1 MRHYG
6 SFYSYISEVYNRET
20 SSILTKWV
28 ELNKELIK
36 ISLRIRFLSKC
47 KRSNIVPKHFNINRL
62 TDLTF
67 YFDDTKRRWKK
78 YTNMF
83 TNRLFNL
90 EISDYTRKRYHII
103 STIYRYTRKI
113 EENLPYY
120 ICKKFFHTQELSL
133 NKYYSRERNR
143 LSKKFHWLVYKRNF
157 YNLELNKNI
166 NKIRY
171 FCSEHND
178 SIRHTFN
185 KPLGINSY
193 HLVELKPENFNHKE
207 VSLLEPKDNWFINAS
222 DTHVPEK
229 VIGLLQ
235 LGENFCL
242 PSINKDND
250 ITECIK
256 SVENNFNR
264 HKINNCNTFRNML
277 FPFIK
282 DIKKDNN
289 SKLDLDILDS
299 VSFTK
304 KFIRHN
310 PEVIFTRADKGNTTV
325 ALGRL
330 EYINKMEINLS
341 DSNTYTSVQRNPI
354 NKLIEELKRTLKR
367 WLQKEYIS
375 NYTHSLLNA
384 SNAILPRAYGL
395 PKIHKN
401 GHPLRIIVSS
411 IGSPLHNFATFLKK
425 ILQTSFPIMCNNY
438 KNSVEI
444 VKKLNNFHI
453 PDDHDLVSLDV
464 ISLFT
469 NVPIDLVMEI
479 LESRWNVIEPHTGI
493 PKDEFLGAIKF
504 TLNSTYFTF
513 NERIYKQTFGAPMGS
528 PLSPIIADLAL
539 RNLESHILKN
549 LSFKP
554 AFYIRYVDDIAL
566 LVPHVSLNELLHFHP
581 RLKFTLENGGTSLN
595 FLELTMINRD
605 GKLIFDWFHKPTYSG
620 RLLNFHSKHPMS
632 QKRGIIIN
640 SVDKILLLSNPE
652 FHQKNFHFLINNLL
666 TNNYPLEMIFNT
678 IRERLSTKFRQ
689 LSHGSSQSTDTK
701 DNYFVIPYIEH
712 TADKFIQLFKNIPK
726 FKLAFFGINKLNNF
740 IKVHKDR
747 LPFYS
752 RSNVVYKINCLH
764 CDASY
769 VGQTRRLLKQRIDEH
784 KSHIRRDTSQTSV
797 ITEHRLKFSHDFDW
811 ENVEI
816 LDEEVYL
823 NKRLISEMIYIKKQQ
838 KGLNL
843 KKDTELLDPIYSDII
858 GALPNLNA

>member
-1 MRHYG
+1 
-6 SFYSYISEVYNRET
+6 
-20 SSILTKWV
+20 
-28 ELNKELIK
+28 
-36 ISLRIRFLSKC
+36 
-47 KRSNIVPKHFNINRL
+47 
-62 TDLTF
+62 
-67 YFDDTKRRWKK
+67 
-78 YTNMF
+78 
-83 TNRLFNL
+83 
-90 EISDYTRKRYHII
+90 
-103 STIYRYTRKI
+103 
-113 EENLPYY
+113 
-120 ICKKFFHTQELSL
+120 
-133 NKYYSRERNR
+133 
-143 LSKKFHWLVYKRNF
+143 LVYKRNF
-157 YNLELNKNI
+157 YNIGLNKNI

-171 FCSEHND
+171 FCSEHKD

-185 KPLGINSY
+185 KPLGTNSY
-193 HLVELKPENFNHKE
+193 HLVELKPENFNHKK
-207 VSLLEPKDNWFINAS
+207 VSLLEPKDDWFINAS
-222 DTHVPEK
+222 DTRVPKE

-235 LGENFCL
+235 LGDNFCL
-242 PSINKDND
+242 PSLNKDND
-250 ITECIK
+250 TIECIK

-264 HKINNCNTFRNML
+264 HKINNCNIFRNRL

-282 DIKKDNN
+282 DTKKDNN
-289 SKLDLDILDS
+289 TKLDLDILDS
-299 VSFTK
+299 VSSTK
-304 KFIRHN
+304 KFIKHN

-330 EYINKMEINLS
+330 EYINKMETNLS

-425 ILQTSFPIMCNNY
+425 ILQTSFPIYCNNY
-438 KNSVEI
+438 KNSVEV
-444 VKKLNNFHI
+444 VKKLNNFYI
-453 PDDHDLVSLDV
+453 PDDHVSLDV

-479 LESRWNVIEPHTGI
+479 LEGGWNFIEPHTVI

-504 TLNSTYFTF
+504 TLNSTYFIF

-566 LVPHVSLNELLHFHP
+566 SVPHGSLNELLHNFNLFHP

-652 FHQKNFHFLINNLL
+652 FHQKNFLFLIK
-666 TNNYPLEMIFNT
+666 
-678 IRERLSTKFRQ
+678 RLSTKFRQ
-689 LSHGSSQSTDTK
+689 LSRGSSQSMDSK

-712 TADKFIQLFKNIPK
+712 TADRFMQLFKNIPN
-726 FKLAFFGINKLNNF
+726 FKLAFFGINKLNKF

-747 LPFYS
+747 LPLYS
-752 RSNVVYKINCLH
+752 RSNVVYKIKCLH

-784 KSHIRRDTSQTSV
+784 KNHIRRDTSQTSV

-816 LDEEVYL
+816 LDEEVFF

-858 GALPNLNA
+858 GVLPKLNA